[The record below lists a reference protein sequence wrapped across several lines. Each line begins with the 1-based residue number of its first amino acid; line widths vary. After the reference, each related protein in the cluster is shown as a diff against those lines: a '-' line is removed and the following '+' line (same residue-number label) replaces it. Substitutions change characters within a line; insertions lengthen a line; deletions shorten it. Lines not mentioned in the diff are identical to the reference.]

1 MRRVNKQLDSLK
13 KKHRELSSVNSK
25 IIEKANSIEEFFVRV
40 VNDLKRK
47 ITGRKKFTECTFED
61 FKQEDKLE
69 LLVKVL
75 SNEEVLTHLYQKIF
89 SKGGAVEAE
98 QAKWEAQTDREL
110 RKLGRSERVVSRLPE
125 ISSRKP

>member
-1 MRRVNKQLDSLK
+1 MGYLK

-25 IIEKANSIEEFFVRV
+25 IIEKASSIEEFFVRV
-40 VNDLKRK
+40 INDLKRK

-75 SNEEVLTHLYQKIF
+75 SNEEVLQHLYRKIF
-89 SKGGAVEAE
+89 SNNGRVEIE
-98 QAKWEAQTDREL
+98 QAKWEGKEKKTEKELREL
-110 RKLGRSERVVSRLPE
+110 NRSERVVSRLPE
-125 ISSRKP
+125 ISSRKV